1 MSLQSD
7 LIQRLITLNSA
18 AGTRVHDE
26 QVPQGVALPFVAL
39 AEISGTRPTDI
50 SGRGLLRRSTIRV
63 AVFGRTAVERDA
75 ICDAI
80 RARHDATPA
89 GLSGFRGFMG
99 ETRISS
105 IRVETSSDEVALADG
120 DNVIKGKGL
129 DLFVVY
135 Y

>member
-7 LIQRLITLNSA
+7 LIQHLIDLATQ
-18 AGTRVHDE
+18 AGSRVHDD
-26 QVPQGVALPFVAL
+26 QVPQGVAFPFVAL
-39 AEISGTRPTDI
+39 TEISSTQPVDISGT
-50 SGRGLLRRSTIRV
+50 GLMRRSTLR
-63 AVFGRTAVERDA
+63 AGVFGRSALERDA

-80 RARHDATPA
+80 RANLKTV
-89 GLSGFRGFMG
+89 RGMTG
-99 ETRISS
+99 GTNISS
-105 IRVETSSDEVALADG
+105 IRVETSSDEVALSDG